1 MTGGDYRCGY
11 ESFIGV
17 LAVGASLDNLPSV
30 PRLTA
35 DGGSQGI
42 FLDVV
47 CPGDEVIDLGENL
60 FNLLIGEKRRFGEVV
75 GGQSEVCSGAFPA
88 VRFRLAE
95 LTPFAAMEL
104 ALTFEGKLGG
114 RASEWSLPIREA
126 RRVETV

>member
-1 MTGGDYRCGY
+1 MTGGDYRCGC
-11 ESFIGV
+11 EPFIGV
-17 LAVGASLDNLPSV
+17 LAVGSSLDNLPSV

-35 DGGSQGI
+35 DGGLQGI

-75 GGQSEVCSGAFPA
+75 SGKSKVRSGAFPA

-95 LTPFAAMEL
+95 LTPFATMVSVL
-104 ALTFEGKLGG
+104 QL
-114 RASEWSLPIREA
+114 
-126 RRVETV
+126 